1 MKSKLI
7 LIAAL
12 VAVGGLVAFAGFD
25 QYNSKNYTTALKP
38 TYVADDS
45 VAVTNSVTTGVD
57 IAGLPGIGCMV
68 FSYKCDNVAGAILKF
83 QIATCATTNGS
94 YSVFT
99 NSDGASSWSYTNA
112 AGYGKVL
119 FKPNTASRY
128 LRVYV
133 TPTLVT
139 NGCVGAVLVT
149 E

>member
-12 VAVGGLVAFAGFD
+12 VSVVGMVAFAGFD
-25 QYNSKNYTTALKP
+25 QFNSKNYTTGLKP
-38 TYVADDS
+38 TFVADDS
-45 VAVTNSVTTGVD
+45 VALTNSVTTGVD
-57 IAGLPGIGCMV
+57 IAGLPGNGCMV
-68 FSYKCDNVAGAILKF
+68 FSYKCDNITGAILKF

-94 YSVFT
+94 YAIYT
-99 NSDGASSWSYTNA
+99 NSDGVASWSYTNS

-128 LRVYV
+128 LRIYV

-139 NGCVGAVLVT
+139 NGCAGAVLVT